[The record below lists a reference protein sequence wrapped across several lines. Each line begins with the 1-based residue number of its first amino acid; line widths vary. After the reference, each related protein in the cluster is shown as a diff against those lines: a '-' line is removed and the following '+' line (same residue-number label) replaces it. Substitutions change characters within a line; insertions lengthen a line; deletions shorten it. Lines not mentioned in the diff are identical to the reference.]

1 MVTPRTVHIIEDDA
15 TVRESIRLLLG
26 AEGFDARAYV
36 SAIDFLGAIEPNETG
51 CVVTDVSLPGMSGV
65 ELLTHIMERGLS
77 LPVIVMT
84 GQANVPMA
92 VSAMKLG
99 AFDFMEKPFSS
110 ETLVIAVRK
119 ALSGAVC
126 RRDADANIQDIQ
138 SKFASLSV
146 REQEVLEG
154 LIKGKPNK
162 IIAHELG
169 ISHRTVEIH
178 RSNLMKKTQAGSLS
192 ELVRMSM
199 VAANRQS

>member
-119 ALSGAVC
+119 ALSGAVY

>member
-1 MVTPRTVHIIEDDA
+1 MAMPRTVHIIEDDS
-15 TVRESIRLLLG
+15 TVRESIRLLLV
-26 AEGFDARAYV
+26 AEGYDARTYV
-36 SAIDFLGAIEPNETG
+36 SAIDFLGALEPDETG

-92 VSAMKLG
+92 VSAMKQG
-99 AFDFMEKPFSS
+99 AVDFMEKPFSS
-110 ETLVIAVRK
+110 DALVAAVRK
-119 ALSGAVC
+119 ALSGAVH
-126 RRDADANIQDIQ
+126 RRDNDANVQDIQ
-138 SKFASLSV
+138 TKFASLSA
-146 REQEVLEG
+146 REQEVLDG

-199 VAANRQS
+199 IAVNRQT

>member
-1 MVTPRTVHIIEDDA
+1 MAAPQTVHIIEDDTA
-15 TVRESIRLLLG
+15 VCESIRLLLA
-26 AEGFDARAYV
+26 AEGFDARTHG
-36 SAIDFLGAIEPNETG
+36 SAIEFLGAIGSNATG

-65 ELLTHIMERGLS
+65 DLLSHIMERGLS
-77 LPVIVMT
+77 LPVIVIT
-84 GQANVPMA
+84 GQADVPLA
-92 VSAMKLG
+92 VNAMKQG
-99 AFDFMEKPFSS
+99 AVDFMEKPFSA
-110 ETLVIAVRK
+110 EALVASVHK
-119 ALSGAVC
+119 ALSRNMSRPDNEAIV
-126 RRDADANIQDIQ
+126 QDIQ
-138 SKFASLSV
+138 SKLASLST

-199 VAANRQS
+199 VAANRYS

>member
-1 MVTPRTVHIIEDDA
+1 MAMPRTVHIIDDDPII
-15 TVRESIRLLLG
+15 RDSIRLLLC
-26 AEGFDARAYV
+26 AEGFDARTYS
-36 SAIDFLGAIEPNETG
+36 SAIDFLGALEPDETG

-65 ELLTHIMERGLS
+65 ELLTHITERGLS

-92 VSAMKLG
+92 VGAMKQG
-99 AFDFMEKPFSS
+99 AVDFMEKPFNSDA
-110 ETLVIAVRK
+110 LLAAVRK
-119 ALSGAVC
+119 ALSGAFH
-126 RRDADANIQDIQ
+126 RRDNDVNVQDIQ
-138 SKFASLSV
+138 TKFASLST

-199 VAANRQS
+199 VAANRQP

>member
-146 REQEVLEG
+146 REQEVLDG

>member
-1 MVTPRTVHIIEDDA
+1 MAMPRTVHIIDDDPII
-15 TVRESIRLLLG
+15 RNSIRLLLC
-26 AEGFDARAYV
+26 AEGFDARTYS
-36 SAIDFLGAIEPNETG
+36 SAIDFLGALEPDETG

-65 ELLTHIMERGLS
+65 ELLTHITERGLS

-92 VSAMKLG
+92 VGAMKQG
-99 AFDFMEKPFSS
+99 AVDFMEKPFNSDA
-110 ETLVIAVRK
+110 LLAAVRK
-119 ALSGAVC
+119 ALSGAFH
-126 RRDADANIQDIQ
+126 RRDNDVNVQDIQ
-138 SKFASLSV
+138 TKFASLST

-199 VAANRQS
+199 VAANRQP

>member
-26 AEGFDARAYV
+26 AEGFDARTYV